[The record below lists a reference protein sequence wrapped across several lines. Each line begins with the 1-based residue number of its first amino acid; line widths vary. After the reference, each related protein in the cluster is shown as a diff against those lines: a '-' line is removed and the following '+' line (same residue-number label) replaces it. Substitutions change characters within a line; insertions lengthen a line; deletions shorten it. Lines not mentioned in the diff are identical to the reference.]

1 MPEHVADADDVVHEL
16 TRLRG
21 VHAGSR
27 LVKQQQARIRRQCA
41 DDLESSLRAIRKRAR
56 LVVRHILHVENAEKL
71 QRALLCDALLA
82 PVLRQAEHCR
92 TERVF
97 RLVVKADENVVEH
110 RQIAEQ
116 ADILEGSGNAHLVD
130 LNGGLPCCVH
140 AVEQDGTARRLI
152 DLGKKVKT
160 VVLPAPFGPIRP
172 AISVLPMAK
181 LKSLTADKPPKSI
194 PGGALRESE
203 AAKRRVL
210 G

>member
-1 MPEHVADADDVVHEL
+1 M
-16 TRLRG
+16 
-21 VHAGSR
+21 
-27 LVKQQQARIRRQCA
+27 
-41 DDLESSLRAIRKRAR
+41 
-56 LVVRHILHVENAEKL
+56 VRHILHVENAEKL

-140 AVEQDGTARRLI
+140 AVEQYGTARRLI
-152 DLGKKVKT
+152 DLGKKVKNGRLT
-160 VVLPAPFGPIRP
+160 RAVRADQTGDLSSANGEVEVADSRQTTKVNTEVARFENRRQRNVAFGDDVGCGNRNKLCLGSFSSAHCQLPPYLF
-172 AISVLPMAK
+172 S
-181 LKSLTADKPPKSI
+181 
-194 PGGALRESE
+194 AL
-203 AAKRRVL
+203 A
-210 G
+210 GTQN